1 MIDPA
6 ADPIAPQA
14 AQAADPI
21 RDALAHPAPA
31 PQLAQPGDAVGENG
45 GGTYERPPFPP
56 DCPVRPL
63 GISSDISGSQKC
75 YYLDVNGQ
83 LVGLEANNRHG
94 KLGLIALFGTQ
105 SDWLESHFPQWSAPV
120 FEGRGAAKVMVK
132 ESEIVGFDQADA
144 ARALVEECAR
154 RGIFDPSGRMRG
166 RGAHPLPNGGLVL
179 HHGDVL
185 LASRNRVDGS
195 VSGWKFHGSG
205 LFEGYVYPSAA
216 ATPRPWH
223 EAAGPRAAEQL
234 LATINTW
241 NWKRGLLD
249 ARLVLGAIG
258 ASMLG
263 GALRWRP
270 NVWITGGAGTGKSTL
285 NGEDGLLDLLIGNA
299 ALRTGNAS
307 AAAIRQTL
315 KNSTVPVF
323 FDEIEATE
331 DNRPA
336 KQVIELAR
344 VASSGG
350 TMHRGGQDHQAH
362 EFTLKSVFWFS
373 SINIPPIEPQDR
385 SRLAILELKPLARD
399 AKPLE
404 LTALRLPEKGRQLQ
418 QRMVQGWHRLEPT
431 IAAFQAV
438 LAAQGHTR
446 RACDQFGTLLACADL
461 LLNED
466 LPDAEALAHWAELTA
481 PRRMAEISE
490 AVTDHT
496 ACLNH
501 VLSSLV
507 QARGGEE
514 REQLATWVGRAVA
527 AKVAP
532 LFDDNGHELDERAD
546 KRLQQYGLKL
556 VNASWKA
563 EERDLKGEVTKPG
576 RWGAAA
582 FEAGQPG
589 FLAVAGSHRGLDEL
603 YRGTKWQGGVWKQ
616 SLARFP
622 GCVEPVKVKFDHLS
636 LTAVLVPL
644 HHLLDGAELP
654 GASKEA
660 AFKDWREGQTN
671 EGAGA

>member
-1 MIDPA
+1 MTEPV
-6 ADPIAPQA
+6 ADPIQEALENPQ
-14 AQAADPI
+14 
-21 RDALAHPAPA
+21 PA
-31 PQLAQPGDAVGENG
+31 PQMAQPGDVVGERG
-45 GGTYERPPFPP
+45 RDGYERPPFPP
-56 DCPVRPL
+56 ECPVRPL
-63 GISSDISGSQKC
+63 GISSDISGSQRC

-94 KLGLIALFGTQ
+94 KLGLIALFGTK

-120 FEGRGAAKVMVK
+120 YEGRGKDRVLVK

-144 ARALVEECAR
+144 ARALIEECAR
-154 RGIFDPSGRMRG
+154 RGIFDPTGRMRG
-166 RGAHPLPNGGLVL
+166 RGAHPLPNGGLAV
-179 HHGDVL
+179 HYGDVIM
-185 LASRNRVDGS
+185 ASRQRVDGS
-195 VSGWKFHGSG
+195 VRDWKFHETG
-205 LFEGYVYPSAA
+205 LYEGFVYPTAA

-223 EAAGPRAAEQL
+223 EAAPARPAERL

-249 ARLVLGAIG
+249 ARLVMGAIG

-270 NVWITGGAGTGKSTL
+270 NVWVTGGAGTGKSTL
-285 NGEDGLLDLLIGNA
+285 NGEDGLLDLLFGNA

-323 FDEIEATE
+323 FDEIEPE
-331 DNRPA
+331 PDGRRV
-336 KQVIELAR
+336 KEVVELAR
-344 VASSGG
+344 VASSGA
-350 TMHRGGQDHQAH
+350 TIHRGGQDHQAH
-362 EFTLKSVFWFS
+362 EFTLKSCFWFS

-385 SRLAILELKPLARD
+385 SRLAILELKPLPRD

-404 LTALRLPEKGRQLQ
+404 LNALKLPETGRMLQ
-418 QRMVQGWHRLEPT
+418 RRMIEGWHRLEAT
-431 IAAFQAV
+431 IAAFHGV
-438 LAAQGHTR
+438 LAAAGHTR

-461 LLNED
+461 LLND
-466 LPDAEALAHWAELTA
+466 DMPDAEELAHWAELCA
-481 PRRMAEISE
+481 PRRMAEVSE
-490 AVTDHT
+490 AVSDHQ

-501 VLSSLV
+501 VLTSLV
-507 QARGGEE
+507 QARGGDE
-514 REQLATWVGRAVA
+514 REQLGTWIGRAVA

-532 LFDDNGHELDERAD
+532 LVDNEGNLLSDHSE
-546 KRLQQYGLKL
+546 KRLQQLGLKL
-556 VNASWKA
+556 VNASWKG
-563 EERDLKGEVTKPG
+563 EEIDKATGKTKPG

-582 FEAGQPG
+582 FEVGEPG
-589 FLAVAGSHRGLDEL
+589 FLAVAGSHRGLDAL
-603 YRGTKWQGGVWKQ
+603 FQGTKWQGGVWKQ

-644 HHLLDGAELP
+644 HHLIDAGELP
-654 GASKEA
+654 EASREA
-660 AFKDWREGQTN
+660 AVKAWREQLTS